1 MGPVLVIAGPGAGK
15 TYCLIGRVKHLIAE
29 EGMPPARICAVT
41 FTNKAAEEI
50 AARLKGTL
58 GQRAEDITRGT
69 LHSLCV
75 AVLREHGAAVGVGRG
90 FGIADEL
97 YQQQVLRRLGV
108 HGPRRYRLL
117 SSFGRRRLQDEPLAD
132 EDETL
137 FLRYNAILNR
147 RNMLDFDDI
156 IARTATLFRD
166 HPAVARQVGSRWDY
180 VLVDEFQDLNRAQYS
195 VLTALIREHRNFF
208 AVGDEEQSIFSWTGA
223 DPEILLKFQEDFQ
236 ILEPVVLDNNRR
248 CSRQIFLASG
258 SRLGRLPAKTRM
270 AATRLWSST
279 AVARTW
285 AIRASGS
292 T

>member
-108 HGPRRYRLL
+108 HGTRRYRLL

-147 RNMLDFDDI
+147 RNMLDFDDF
-156 IARTATLFRD
+156 IARTTALFRD
-166 HPAVARQVGSRWDY
+166 HPAVAR
-180 VLVDEFQDLNRAQYS
+180 
-195 VLTALIREHRNFF
+195 
-208 AVGDEEQSIFSWTGA
+208 
-223 DPEILLKFQEDFQ
+223 
-236 ILEPVVLDNNRR
+236 
-248 CSRQIFLASG
+248 
-258 SRLGRLPAKTRM
+258 
-270 AATRLWSST
+270 
-279 AVARTW
+279 
-285 AIRASGS
+285 
-292 T
+292 